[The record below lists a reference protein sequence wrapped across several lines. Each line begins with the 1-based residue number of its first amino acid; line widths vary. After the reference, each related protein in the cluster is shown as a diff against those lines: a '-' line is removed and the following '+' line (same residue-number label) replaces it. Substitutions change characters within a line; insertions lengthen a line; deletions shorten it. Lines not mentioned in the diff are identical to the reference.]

1 MNTMYKDQSTREL
14 LSQVAEM
21 VHEIESR
28 KVANDRDVWRHLEPF
43 SRNEKEQFFVI
54 TLNGQHVVI
63 DIHVITTGL
72 VNRSLVHP
80 REVFRPAIM
89 DNAVSVIIAHNH
101 PSGNL
106 EGSIDDM
113 NTIRQIYE
121 AGRLLK
127 IDVLDHIWFGPTGY
141 CSALST
147 GQMPS

>member
-1 MNTMYKDQSTREL
+1 MDSMYKNQSTKDL

-28 KVANDRDVWRHLEPF
+28 KVTNDKDVWRHLEPF

-63 DIHVITTGL
+63 DIHVVTIGL
-72 VNRSLVHP
+72 VNRSLVHT
-80 REVFRPAIM
+80 REVFRPAIL

-106 EGSIDDM
+106 EGSVDDM
-113 NTIRQIYE
+113 NIIKQIYE
-121 AGRLLK
+121 AGKLLA
-127 IDVLDHIWFGPTGY
+127 IDVLDHIWFGPIGY
-141 CSALST
+141 RSALSDE
-147 GQMPS
+147 QMPH